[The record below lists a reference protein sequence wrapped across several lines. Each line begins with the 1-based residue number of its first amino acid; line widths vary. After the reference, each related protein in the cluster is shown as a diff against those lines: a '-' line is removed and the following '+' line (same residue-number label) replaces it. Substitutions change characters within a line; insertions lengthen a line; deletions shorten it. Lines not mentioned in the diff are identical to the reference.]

1 MCLSS
6 VKRML
11 SSPLGKAES
20 PKTLSSFILSVLLF
34 RPGILRRHLICIII
48 PCLFTCGRCIFG
60 VFDAMM
66 EYAAEGFV
74 EAFGDFV
81 KILESEF
88 ALVQLSIGEDFV
100 DNFLDH

>member
-1 MCLSS
+1 
-6 VKRML
+6 ML
-11 SSPLGKAES
+11 TSPLGKAES
-20 PKTLSSFILSVLLF
+20 LKTRSTFILTVLLF
-34 RPGILRRHLICIII
+34 RPGILRRHLICTIILR
-48 PCLFTCGRCIFG
+48 LFACGRCIFW

-100 DNFLDH
+100 DDLLDHSLNA